1 MKCASCVEK
10 KCTKGKD
17 CTGLREKMKA
27 RYAGE
32 DLKILVTADMLT
44 EKFYMQKTR
53 LEEILYFAAEMGY
66 KKLGLAFCSGLR
78 EEAEIIDRILSK
90 EFKVFSA
97 ICKVCGINKAEFRPG
112 PKTKDSKMKISC
124 NPIAQADILNR
135 KKTELNIVVG
145 LCLGHDILF
154 TKYSNAPV
162 TTLVV
167 KDRVLAHNP
176 IGAIYSGFYRKK
188 RFNLEK

>member
-1 MKCASCVEK
+1 MKCAPCTEK

-17 CTGLREKMKA
+17 CTDIKA
-27 RYAGE
+27 KVKAKYVGE
-32 DLKILVTADMLT
+32 EFKILSVADELI
-44 EKFYMQKTR
+44 ENYYMQKTR
-53 LEEILYFAAEMGY
+53 MEEILYFAKEMGY
-66 KKLGLAFCSGLR
+66 KKLGLAFCSGLK

-97 ICKVCGINKAEFRPG
+97 ICKVCGINKSEFKLKSK
-112 PKTKDSKMKISC
+112 PKDGRISC
-124 NPIAQADILNR
+124 NPIGQADILNK

-154 TKYSNAPV
+154 TKYSNALV

-176 IGAIYSGFYRKK
+176 LGAIYSGFYRKK

>member
-1 MKCASCVEK
+1 MKCAPCSEK
-10 KCTKGKD
+10 KCTSGKD
-17 CTGLREKMKA
+17 CTDILAEVKA
-27 RYAGE
+27 KYVGE
-32 DLKILVTADMLT
+32 DLKILLTADKLT
-44 EKFYMQKTR
+44 ENFYMQKTR
-53 LEEILYFAAEMGY
+53 MEEVLYFAGEMGY
-66 KKLGLAFCSGLR
+66 KKLGLAFCSGLK
-78 EEAEIIDRILSK
+78 EESEIVDRILSK

-97 ICKVCGINKAEFRPG
+97 ICKVCGIDKSAFRPG
-112 PKTKDSKMKISC
+112 SKTKDNKIKISC
-124 NPIAQADILNR
+124 NPIGQADILNK
-135 KKTELNIVVG
+135 KKTDLNIVVG

-176 IGAIYSGFYRKK
+176 LGAIYSGFYRKK